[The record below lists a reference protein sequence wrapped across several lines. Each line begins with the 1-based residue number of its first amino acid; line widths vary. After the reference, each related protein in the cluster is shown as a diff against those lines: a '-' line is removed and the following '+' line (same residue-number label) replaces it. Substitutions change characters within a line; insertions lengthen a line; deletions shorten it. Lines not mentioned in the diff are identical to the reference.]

1 MRTLRLSLVGTIIS
15 VMVGVLPSGAAAQT
29 DGADPTAVTS
39 GSPGEVS
46 VLGGLVYAMGSSPD
60 DPTELTLQL
69 YRPAAGGE
77 DAPMVLDVGG
87 WAVDPQALA
96 ERGVSVFMAFY
107 PDRWPEVQR
116 TADPAALRAMAEAMA
131 CAVRFARGSEYGSET
146 APLVLTGFSRQGG
159 LAAHVALAGADFD
172 RVWEG
177 YDESGHAPPAKYDCT
192 LSEAS
197 TRVDGLVGVAGTYDT
212 YVGYEGLYG
221 RDFLLEHEPDLW
233 TMLWGTV
240 GLHPELRVRLLH
252 GRSDSTIPLEVSA
265 NFEAVLKEAGYDV
278 DLIEFDGGH
287 GTPQDLLIE
296 TVIELVK

>member
-1 MRTLRLSLVGTIIS
+1 MRTMRPLLTGTITLA
-15 VMVGVLPSGAAAQT
+15 MLGTLPLSGSAQDT
-29 DGADPTAVTS
+29 AD
-39 GSPGEVS
+39 SPGEVTA
-46 VLGGLVYAMGSSPD
+46 VGNLVYATDSAPD
-60 DPTELTLQL
+60 DPTELTLAL
-69 YRPAAGGE
+69 FRPAEGSE
-77 DAPMVLDVGG
+77 DPPMVLDVGG

-107 PDRWPEVQR
+107 PDRWLEFRSDANP
-116 TADPAALRAMAEAMA
+116 TALRAMAQAA
-131 CAVRFARGSEYGSET
+131 AWAVRFARGSEYGSET

-159 LAAHVALAGADFD
+159 VASHVALAGESFD

-192 LSEAS
+192 VGEAS

-221 RDFLLEHEPDLW
+221 RDFLLVHEPDLW
-233 TMLWGTV
+233 AMLWGTV

-265 NFEAVLKEAGYDV
+265 NFEAVLEEAGYDV

-296 TVIELVK
+296 TVIELVQ